1 MKWQGKSVRRST
13 GGRIKHSAGKRKH
26 EMGREPT
33 LTQLGETRKKQVS
46 GFGGNSK
53 TRLLKGAH
61 VNVTDAST
69 GNTSKAD
76 LETVE
81 LNAANRNYVRRNII
95 TKGAVVQTTLGKAKV
110 TNRPGQDGSI
120 NAILLAEQ

>member
-1 MKWQGKSVRRST
+1 VRRST

-26 EMGREPT
+26 EMGREST

-53 TRLLKGAH
+53 TRLLKGAY
-61 VNVTDAST
+61 VNVTDLST
-69 GNTSKAD
+69 SDTSKAD
-76 LETVE
+76 IETVE

-110 TNRPGQDGSI
+110 TNRPGQHGSI
-120 NAILLAEQ
+120 NAILLAEK

>member
-1 MKWQGKSVRRST
+1 MRRST
-13 GGRIKHSAGKRKH
+13 GGRVKHSAGKRKH
-26 EMGREPT
+26 EMGREST

-53 TRLLKGAH
+53 IRLLKGAH

-69 GNTSKAD
+69 GKTSKAD
-76 LETVE
+76 IETVE
-81 LNAANRNYVRRNII
+81 LNGANRNYVRRNII